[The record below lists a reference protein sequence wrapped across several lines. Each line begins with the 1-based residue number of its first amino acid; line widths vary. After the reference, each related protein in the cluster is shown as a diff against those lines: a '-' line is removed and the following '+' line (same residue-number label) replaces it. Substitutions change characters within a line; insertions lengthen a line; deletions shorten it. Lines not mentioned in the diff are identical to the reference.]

1 MKIVLVRHG
10 QTEENFEGNICG
22 LNNEMMNDTGRRQC
36 QRLKEKLKDIKFDFC
51 YMSPLIR
58 CVESAI
64 ILVGDRVETAPDKR
78 LIDRDMKDLVG
89 KSRDDINEEDYWN
102 LECKEVESVEE
113 MFERCKS
120 FLDYIKE
127 KHKDES
133 IIIVTHGSIYRVL
146 RHIIL
151 NHDMNNLY
159 DGIIPNCHY
168 EEFDF

>member
-22 LNNEMMNDTGRRQC
+22 HKNEMMNDTGRRQC

-58 CVESAI
+58 GVETAI

-89 KSRDDINEEDYWN
+89 KSRDSINEEDFWLVDN
-102 LECKEVESVEE
+102 TEVESVEE
-113 MFERCKS
+113 IFDRCRS
-120 FLDYIKE
+120 FLDYVSD
-127 KHKDES
+127 KHKDGS
-133 IIIVTHGSIYRVL
+133 IIVVTHGPIYRVL

-151 NHDMNNLY
+151 KHDMNNLY
-159 DGIIPNCHY
+159 DGIIPNCHF
-168 EEFDF
+168 EEFEI

>member
-22 LNNEMMNDTGRRQC
+22 LNNETMNDTGRRQC

-58 CVESAI
+58 CVETAI

-89 KSRDDINEEDYWN
+89 KSRDDINEEDYWK
-102 LECKEVESVEE
+102 LECKDVESVTD
-113 MFERCKS
+113 MFDRCRS
-120 FLDYIKE
+120 FLDYVKE

-133 IIIVTHGSIYRVL
+133 IIVVTHGAIYRVL
-146 RHIIL
+146 RHILL
-151 NHDMNNLY
+151 NHDMNILY
-159 DGIIPNCHY
+159 DAIITNCHD
-168 EEFDF
+168 EEFEI

>member
-10 QTEENFEGNICG
+10 QTEDNFEGLICG
-22 LNNEMMNDTGRRQC
+22 LKNEMMNDTGRRQC

-58 CVESAI
+58 CVETAI

-78 LIDRDMKDLVG
+78 LIDRDMKEFVG
-89 KSRDDINEEDYWN
+89 KERDSINEEDFWTN
-102 LECKEVESVEE
+102 NDMEVESVDD
-113 MFERCKS
+113 MFDRCRS
-120 FLDYIKE
+120 FLDYVKE

-133 IIIVTHGSIYRVL
+133 IIVVTHGSIYRVL
-146 RHIIL
+146 RHILL

-168 EEFDF
+168 EEFEI

>member
-1 MKIVLVRHG
+1 MKIILVRHG
-10 QTEENFEGNICG
+10 QTEENFEGLICG
-22 LNNEMMNDTGRRQC
+22 LKNEMMNDTGRRQC

-58 CVESAI
+58 CVETAI

-78 LIDRDMKDLVG
+78 LIDRDMKELVG
-89 KSRDDINEEDYWN
+89 RERDSINEDEYWTIED
-102 LECKEVESVEE
+102 KDVESVDD
-113 MFERCKS
+113 MFNRCRD
-120 FLDYIKE
+120 FLDYISS

-133 IIIVTHGSIYRVL
+133 IIIVTHGAIYRVL

-159 DGIIPNCHY
+159 DGIIPNCHF
-168 EEFDF
+168 EEFEI

>member
-1 MKIVLVRHG
+1 
-10 QTEENFEGNICG
+10 
-22 LNNEMMNDTGRRQC
+22 
-36 QRLKEKLKDIKFDFC
+36 
-51 YMSPLIR
+51 
-58 CVESAI
+58 
-64 ILVGDRVETAPDKR
+64 
-78 LIDRDMKDLVG
+78 MKDLVG

-102 LECKEVESVEE
+102 IECREVETIEE
-113 MFERCKS
+113 MFERCRS

>member
-10 QTEENFEGNICG
+10 QTEDNFEGLICG
-22 LNNEMMNDTGRRQC
+22 LKNEMMNDTGRRQC

-58 CVESAI
+58 CVETAI

-78 LIDRDMKDLVG
+78 LIDRDMKEFVG
-89 KSRDDINEEDYWN
+89 KERDSINEEDFWVDDN
-102 LECKEVESVEE
+102 REVESVEE
-113 MFERCKS
+113 MFNRCRD
-120 FLDYIKE
+120 FLDYISS

-133 IIIVTHGSIYRVL
+133 IIVVTHGSIYRVL
-146 RHIIL
+146 RHILL

-159 DGIIPNCHY
+159 DGIIPNCHF

>member
-102 LECKEVESVEE
+102 LECREVETVEE

-133 IIIVTHGSIYRVL
+133 IVVVTHGSIYRVL

-168 EEFDF
+168 EEFEF